1 MPNRLNDRIDE
12 CVQSLRDGHGAIPT
26 QRVVSLILPELTPDE
41 REQLAS
47 RALYK
52 LVNDRARRGIMELRA
67 RAGSDQPSLPFKL
80 DERYALDI
88 EERVIKDTAN
98 LTRTEVRRVIQI
110 RRDQIKADRAKL
122 EQLEQAEAAAAPYW
136 DQHPD
141 WTFGEA
147 LYAAAR
153 DGATCDEVA

>member
-12 CVQSLRDGHGAIPT
+12 CVQSLRDATGAVST

-52 LVNDRARRGIMELRA
+52 LVSDRAKKGKMELRA
-67 RAGSDQPSLPFKL
+67 RAASNEPELPFKL
-80 DERYALDI
+80 DKAYALDT
-88 EERVIKDTAN
+88 EERVVKDTAQM
-98 LTRTEVRRVIQI
+98 TRPEVRRAIQI

-153 DGATCDEVA
+153 DGADCDEVA